1 MFNFYNLF
9 IFFIITC
16 GCFFWSSILI
26 QTTDLY
32 CNFNDLYTRLWLNE
46 FFLNMYYFYWT
57 SFWYLVVVVV
67 ITKLMF
73 ALMYVRWF
81 TTHLILFIIFIFTY
95 SLTICD
101 YYGYNFIHVYTLKPE
116 YQINSLLSNS
126 INKYHP
132 FIFYFTLTW
141 VYVINSCISKY
152 TFQGTFNSIFKKYFW
167 IKNLTYF
174 LPLIYSTLVLGSW
187 WALQEG
193 SWGGWWNWDSS
204 EVFGLLVMLFYLH
217 LLHKKLWSISKEGLK
232 TWSRFFLLIL
242 IITYTLIQLNFD
254 LVSHNFG
261 TKINQFISSDQ
272 FFFTLLVYTMVK
284 SLRLTYRLLKCT
296 NVHLG
301 LVKQK
306 NPSWKIVLFVFLV
319 VIVVLLSFTEL
330 VNNFIWL
337 SLQINIINM
346 VNITTYYTPLTLLL
360 IYIFSTHINLL
371 FLSVFSYLTCSL
383 GGLYLLFVPLYSFKK
398 TYTLHMIIY
407 LFILITYWHI
417 NQNLINWAYITD
429 NAFAFVNTS
438 LVDLHTSLMKLNTS
452 YIEITFV
459 NLVNNQLTSSGW
471 NFIQWSTNQ
480 QVHTFQHNLSYT
492 ITFQSLY
499 NSLFEYIHSICVM
512 DFISQILALL
522 TLWWLYFLRYVRKIK
537 LIILF

>member
-1 MFNFYNLF
+1 
-9 IFFIITC
+9 
-16 GCFFWSSILI
+16 
-26 QTTDLY
+26 
-32 CNFNDLYTRLWLNE
+32 
-46 FFLNMYYFYWT
+46 
-57 SFWYLVVVVV
+57 
-67 ITKLMF
+67 
-73 ALMYVRWF
+73 
-81 TTHLILFIIFIFTY
+81 
-95 SLTICD
+95 
-101 YYGYNFIHVYTLKPE
+101 
-116 YQINSLLSNS
+116 
-126 INKYHP
+126 
-132 FIFYFTLTW
+132 
-141 VYVINSCISKY
+141 
-152 TFQGTFNSIFKKYFW
+152 
-167 IKNLTYF
+167 
-174 LPLIYSTLVLGSW
+174 
-187 WALQEG
+187 
-193 SWGGWWNWDSS
+193 
-204 EVFGLLVMLFYLH
+204 
-217 LLHKKLWSISKEGLK
+217 
-232 TWSRFFLLIL
+232 
-242 IITYTLIQLNFD
+242 
-254 LVSHNFG
+254 
-261 TKINQFISSDQ
+261 
-272 FFFTLLVYTMVK
+272 
-284 SLRLTYRLLKCT
+284 
-296 NVHLG
+296 
-301 LVKQK
+301 
-306 NPSWKIVLFVFLV
+306 
-319 VIVVLLSFTEL
+319 
-330 VNNFIWL
+330 
-337 SLQINIINM
+337 M

-522 TLWWLYFLRYVRKIK
+522 TL
-537 LIILF
+537 